1 MSISAIESTVRVA
14 GLRPHRARSLGLRVV
29 AEGVESPDMR
39 ARLTTMGCD
48 HAQGYSFSRALPQ
61 ADFAAWLTARELSEL
76 ALSA

>member
-1 MSISAIESTVRVA
+1 MTSPTLKTLLTGQEA
-14 GLRPHRARSLGLRVV
+14 GLRVV
-29 AEGVESPDMR
+29 AEGVESPDVR

-61 ADFAAWLTARELSEL
+61 ADFAAWLTARELGEL